1 MDSLA
6 QAQSYPGSAVRRAT
20 VMTLL
25 LEECTEFVVLD
36 VEGTL
41 RAPVRRE
48 LRRNVEALLNRGER
62 RILVN
67 LARLTDIDAAGV
79 GELLRAYH
87 TTRAMGG
94 VLQLAHARGHVRHL
108 LDVTGIMARL
118 GASVGDC

>member
-1 MDSLA
+1 MDSFA

-25 LEECTEFVVLD
+25 FEECTEFVVLD

-67 LARLTDIDAAGV
+67 LAQLTDIDAAGV

-94 VLQLAHARGHVRHL
+94 VLQLAHARGYVRRI
-108 LDVTGIMARL
+108 LDVTGILARL

>member
-1 MDSLA
+1 MDSFA
-6 QAQSYPGSAVRRAT
+6 QAQSYAGSAVRRAT

-79 GELLRAYH
+79 GELLHAYH

-94 VLQLAHARGHVRHL
+94 VLQLAHPRGHVRHL
-108 LDVTGIMARL
+108 LDVTGILARL